1 MLAGIIEKKMKNR
14 EIRTGEGI
22 SEKGLH
28 YNSLTENK
36 IAGYGDTGL

>member
-1 MLAGIIEKKMKNR
+1 MLAGIIEKKNNR
-14 EIRTGEGI
+14 EIRTDEGI
-22 SEKGLH
+22 SEKGLN